1 MAWSAKQQEAMKNV
15 LCDWR
20 YLSRGD
26 ISIICANLRQPGEIW
41 TSAESAHAK
50 FWDNLVRIGWAEM
63 LYHPIDP
70 ELAPVEHRSYRL
82 TMGGLDQLPRFLVH
96 YDLLNM
102 GACTPAID
110 REKNLARTA
119 APKRLLLRSSGL
131 MIAACIALGAVIL
144 GIVGAGAIWSL
155 SLFAYATLVGLLTRV
170 ADLAGLPSKA
180 LQGIIVGS
188 GAVMVISL
196 LFALG
201 T

>member
-1 MAWSAKQQEAMKNV
+1 
-15 LCDWR
+15 
-20 YLSRGD
+20 
-26 ISIICANLRQPGEIW
+26 
-41 TSAESAHAK
+41 
-50 FWDNLVRIGWAEM
+50 
-63 LYHPIDP
+63 
-70 ELAPVEHRSYRL
+70 
-82 TMGGLDQLPRFLVH
+82 
-96 YDLLNM
+96 
-102 GACTPAID
+102 
-110 REKNLARTA
+110 
-119 APKRLLLRSSGL
+119 

-196 LFALG
+196 IFALG